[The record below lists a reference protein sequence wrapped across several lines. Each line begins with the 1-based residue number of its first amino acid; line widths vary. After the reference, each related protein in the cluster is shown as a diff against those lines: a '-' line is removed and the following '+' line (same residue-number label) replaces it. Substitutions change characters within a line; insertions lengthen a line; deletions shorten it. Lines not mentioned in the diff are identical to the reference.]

1 MGLGKKHT
9 HTLQEVGG
17 AVGGGAESKV
27 ALDQC
32 ELHEEKLSVYC
43 WTCSKCICHQ
53 DCQIKIMSHRH
64 LNSARFQT
72 QTEGCL

>member
-1 MGLGKKHT
+1 MGFENKGMGLKNT
-9 HTLQEVGG
+9 TFLQEVGG
-17 AVGGGAESKV
+17 AVCGGAESKV

-53 DCQIKIMSHRH
+53 DCQKKS
-64 LNSARFQT
+64 
-72 QTEGCL
+72 CLTAI